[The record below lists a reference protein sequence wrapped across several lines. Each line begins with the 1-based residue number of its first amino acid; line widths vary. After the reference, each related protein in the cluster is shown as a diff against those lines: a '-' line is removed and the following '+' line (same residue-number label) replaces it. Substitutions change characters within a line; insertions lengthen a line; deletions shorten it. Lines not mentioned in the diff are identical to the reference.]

1 MCVAWLIGVKNY
13 SEVRNA
19 KVQPKPQCKDLD
31 QVPKDIANMTAFF
44 ERLKF
49 DRVIKTED
57 PEQLQMEMSFFEI
70 KSLLQE
76 SHKDNSKSVL
86 LYVYYGGH
94 GILDST
100 TKIVLNEKDPMF
112 RYFDL
117 EQKLSSLSKLSNNF
131 IAAIFD
137 CCREELPRTD
147 TRSLGDLDDMEN
159 LTD

>member
-31 QVPKDIANMTAFF
+31 QVPQDIANMTAFF
-44 ERLKF
+44 ETLKF

-57 PEQLQMEMSFFEI
+57 PEQQQMDKSYLEI
-70 KSLLQE
+70 KSLLQK
-76 SHKDNSKSVL
+76 SHKDKSKSVL
-86 LYVYYGGH
+86 LYVYYSGH
-94 GILDST
+94 GILDNT
-100 TKIVLNEKDPMF
+100 TKIVLNEEDPMF

-117 EQKLSSLSKLSNNF
+117 EQRLSSLSKLSNNF
-131 IAAIFD
+131 VTAIFD

-147 TRSLGDLDDMEN
+147 TRSLGDSDDMKN